1 MSEITLFCGTKNQ
14 TTFDLKNELS
24 LVDIDELNNDLLVTV
39 DLGGITLEYISTHK
53 GLELE
58 SAYFLD
64 RGYTYISI
72 HEFENSTLK
81 NYVENLVMEM
91 TK

>member
-14 TTFDLKNELS
+14 TSFDLKKDLT
-24 LVDIDELNNDLLVTV
+24 LVDVDEMENDLLVTV
-39 DLGGITLEYISTHK
+39 DLCGITLEYISTHQ

-64 RGYTYISI
+64 GGYTYISTN
-72 HEFENSTLK
+72 EFENSTLK

>member
-58 SAYFLD
+58 SSYMVD
-64 RGYTYISI
+64 GGYVFISSC
-72 HEFENSTLK
+72 EFDNDTLK
-81 NYVENLVMEM
+81 NYVENLIMEHI
-91 TK
+91 K